1 MPLAGPARFAVNA
14 VTRDVLTLV
23 ESRFGDHFGR
33 AEPFWFAVTGADAE
47 RALTHF
53 VETGLA
59 GFGDYQDAMLS
70 GEAFPN
76 HTVVS
81 QYLNVG
87 LLAPLDV
94 CWKVEDAFQAGRAPL
109 TRPRASFARS
119 SAGESSYAVSIGGRC
134 RIMRRPISLA
144 TRVRYRTFT
153 RQPKPNSRASG
164 LVSVRPATRPM
175 RTTSSG

>member
-1 MPLAGPARFAVNA
+1 MAGPARFAVNA

-33 AEPFWFAVTGADAE
+33 AEPFWFAVTSADAE

-76 HTVVS
+76 HAVVS

-94 CWKVEDAFQAGRAPL
+94 CRKVEDAFQAGRAPL
-109 TRPRASFARS
+109 NAAEGFIRQI
-119 SAGESSYAVSIGGRC
+119 IG
-134 RIMRRPISLA
+134 RREFI
-144 TRVRYRTFT
+144 RGIYWR
-153 RQPKPNSRASG
+153 
-164 LVSVRPATRPM
+164 
-175 RTTSSG
+175 